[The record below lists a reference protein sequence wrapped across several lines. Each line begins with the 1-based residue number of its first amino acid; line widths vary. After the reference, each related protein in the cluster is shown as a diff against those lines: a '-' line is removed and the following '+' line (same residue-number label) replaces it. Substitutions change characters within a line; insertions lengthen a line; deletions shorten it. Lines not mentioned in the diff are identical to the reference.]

1 MCIGE
6 SLRPLFAC
14 DSANEL
20 TRTLRFCQVNIPVR
34 VRVQDLIGR
43 LTLQEKIRLL
53 VNNAAAVPRLGIGGY
68 EWWSEALHGVS
79 DVGPGAKFGGAFP
92 GATSFPQV
100 ITTASSFNQS
110 LWEEIGRVVSDEA
123 RAMYNGGVAGLTYWS
138 PNVNILR
145 DPRWGRGQETP
156 GEDPVVVGK
165 YAASYVRGLQG
176 NGPNRLKVAACCK
189 HYTAYDLDNWNGV
202 DRFHFNAKVT
212 QQDLEDTY
220 NVPFRACVYDGNVA
234 SVMCSYNQVNGKP
247 TCADENLLKNTIR
260 GQWQLNGYIVSD
272 CDSVDVFFNQ
282 QHYTATPEEAAAAS
296 IKAGL
301 DLDCGPF
308 LAIFT
313 EGAVKKGLLT
323 ENDINLAL
331 TNTIT
336 VQMRLGM
343 FDGNLGPYANLGPR
357 DVCTPIHQHLAL
369 EAAHQGIVLLKND
382 GRSLPLSPTR
392 HRTVAVIGPNSDVT
406 ETMIGNYAGKAC
418 AYTTPLQGISK
429 YARTLHQAGC
439 SGVACAG
446 NQGFGAAEM
455 AAREADATVLVMGLD
470 QSIEAE
476 TRDRTGLLLPGYQQ
490 DLVTRV
496 AQASKGPVILVLLSG
511 GPIDVSLA
519 KNNPRVAAIIWAGY
533 PGQAGGAA
541 IADIIF
547 GAVSPGGKLPMTWY
561 PQDYVVKVPM
571 TLMAMRASGDYPGR
585 TYRFYKGPVVFPFG
599 FGLSYTTFTHSLAQN
614 PLAQLSVSPYKLNS
628 AIFNSS
634 SNSIK
639 VSHANCETFP
649 KMPIHVEVS
658 NTGEFDGT
666 HTVFVFA
673 EAPRNG
679 IKGLGVNKQL
689 IAFEK
694 VHVTAGAKRTVQVD
708 VDACK
713 HLGVVDEY
721 GKRRI
726 PMVLSPSLIV
736 SSFTSRLLTAANF
749 FSSPSSTSASSDTAT
764 LYTVSPRRIRV
775 KNEFKKIELTSCDIF
790 DGSWVFDDTKPVYSP
805 GYCPFV
811 EDKFNCFKNG
821 RPDSGFLRY
830 RWQPD
835 GCSIPR
841 FDGKKMLKIL
851 RGKRLVFVGD
861 SLNRN
866 MWESLVC
873 SLRSALEDKNRVSKV
888 SWRRSNLQNEGFY
901 GFRFKDF
908 GCSVDFIKSPFLVQE
923 SEVLD
928 GYGKRKETLRLDV
941 IQGSIKKI
949 YKDADIIV
957 FNTGHWWTH
966 QKTYEGKDYYQE
978 GNRVYEKL
986 GVKEA
991 YTKALHTWANW
1002 VDSNINMTKTR
1013 VFFVG
1018 YSSSHFRK
1026 GTWNAG
1032 GQCDGETRPIQNKT
1046 YTGGYPWMMKVVES
1060 VISDM
1065 KTPVFYM
1072 NITKMTWYRTDGHPS
1087 VYRQPVEVRG
1097 SSPAT
1102 GMFQDC
1108 SHWCLPGVPDSW
1120 NQLLYAT
1127 LLVSRGSLPYKSLG
1141 TLL

>member
-1 MCIGE
+1 MLHIINTRIHKTQIYKMSCNNRELLTGNKVVVTFVFLLCLVHSSE

-34 VRVQDLIGR
+34 MRVQDLIGR

-100 ITTASSFNQS
+100 ITTAASFNQS

-406 ETMIGNYAGKAC
+406 ETMIGNYAGWKAC

-547 GAVSPGGKLPMTWY
+547 GAVNPETEEKEEKNRGDVS
-561 PQDYVVKVPM
+561 
-571 TLMAMRASGDYPGR
+571 MADLKNLFLITKHQIFLTAL
-585 TYRFYKGPVVFPFG
+585 FF
-599 FGLSYTTFTHSLAQN
+599 LSLFL
-614 PLAQLSVSPYKLNS
+614 L
-628 AIFNSS
+628 SS
-634 SNSIK
+634 SLL
-639 VSHANCETFP
+639 P
-649 KMPIHVEVS
+649 
-658 NTGEFDGT
+658 
-666 HTVFVFA
+666 
-673 EAPRNG
+673 
-679 IKGLGVNKQL
+679 
-689 IAFEK
+689 
-694 VHVTAGAKRTVQVD
+694 
-708 VDACK
+708 
-713 HLGVVDEY
+713 
-721 GKRRI
+721 
-726 PMVLSPSLIV
+726 VLSPSLIV

-830 RWQPD
+830 RWQPH

-991 YTKALHTWANW
+991 YTRALHTWSDW

-1026 GTWNAG
+1026 GAWNAG

-1087 VYRQPVEVRG
+1087 VYRQPVETRG

-1102 GMFQDC
+1102 GVFQDC

>member
-1 MCIGE
+1 MSCNNNSLLTGNRVVVVLVFLLCLVHSSE

-14 DSANEL
+14 DPANGL
-20 TRTLRFCQVNIPVR
+20 TRTLRFCRVNVPVHA
-34 VRVQDLIGR
+34 RVQDLIGR

-100 ITTASSFNQS
+100 ITTAASFNQS
-110 LWEEIGRVVSDEA
+110 LWEDIGRVVSDEA

-156 GEDPVVVGK
+156 GEDPVVAGK

-176 NGPNRLKVAACCK
+176 NGAGNRLKVAACCK

-212 QQDLEDTY
+212 KQDLEDTY
-220 NVPFRACVYDGNVA
+220 NVPFKSCVYEGKVA

-260 GQWQLNGYIVSD
+260 GQWRLNGYIVSD

-282 QHYTATPEEAAAAS
+282 QHYTTTPEEAAAAS

-323 ENDINLAL
+323 ENDVNLAL
-331 TNTIT
+331 ANTIT

-357 DVCTPIHQHLAL
+357 DVCTPAHQHLAL
-369 EAAHQGIVLLKND
+369 EAAHQGMVLLKNS
-382 GRSLPLSPTR
+382 GRSLPLSPRR

-418 AYTTPLQGISK
+418 AYTTPLQGISR
-429 YARTLHQAGC
+429 YAKTIHQEGC
-439 SGVACAG
+439 AGVACAG
-446 NQGFGAAEM
+446 NQGFGAAEA
-455 AAREADATVLVMGLD
+455 AARQADATVLVMGLD

-490 DLVTRV
+490 NLVTRV
-496 AQASKGPVILVLLSG
+496 AQASRGPVILVLMSG
-511 GPIDVSLA
+511 GPVDASFA
-519 KNNPRVAAIIWAGY
+519 TNDPRVAAIIWAGY

-547 GAVSPGGKLPMTWY
+547 GAANPGI
-561 PQDYVVKVPM
+561 QDQRRSRD
-571 TLMAMRASGDYPGR
+571 L
-585 TYRFYKGPVVFPFG
+585 
-599 FGLSYTTFTHSLAQN
+599 TFTMADLKNLFLLTKHPSTTQILLMSLFFIS
-614 PLAQLSVSPYKLNS
+614 LFLL
-628 AIFNSS
+628 SS
-634 SNSIK
+634 SPLPDF
-639 VSHANCETFP
+639 SH
-649 KMPIHVEVS
+649 
-658 NTGEFDGT
+658 
-666 HTVFVFA
+666 
-673 EAPRNG
+673 
-679 IKGLGVNKQL
+679 
-689 IAFEK
+689 
-694 VHVTAGAKRTVQVD
+694 
-708 VDACK
+708 
-713 HLGVVDEY
+713 
-721 GKRRI
+721 
-726 PMVLSPSLIV
+726 SLIV
-736 SSFTSRLLTAANF
+736 STFTSRLLTAANF
-749 FSSPSSTSASSDTAT
+749 FSSSSASDSNTIYSVSPSS
-764 LYTVSPRRIRV
+764 IRV
-775 KNEFKKIELTSCDIF
+775 NNESKKMDKELTSCDIF
-790 DGSWVFDDTKPVYSP
+790 DGAWVSDDSDPVYLP
-805 GYCPFV
+805 GYCPYV

-821 RPDSGFLRY
+821 RPDSGFLRH
-830 RWQPD
+830 RWQPH
-835 GCSIPR
+835 GCSVPR
-841 FDGKKMLKIL
+841 FDGEKMLKIL

-873 SLRSALEDKNRVSKV
+873 LLRSTLEDKNKLSRVFGKQ
-888 SWRRSNLQNEGFY
+888 SNLHNEGFY
-901 GFRFKDF
+901 GFRFRDF
-908 GCSVDFIKSPFLVQE
+908 ECSIDFIKSPFLVQE

-928 GYGKRKETLRLDV
+928 AYGKRKETLRLDV
-941 IQGSIKKI
+941 IQEPITKI
-949 YKDADIIV
+949 YRNADIVV

-966 QKTYEGKDYYQE
+966 QKTNEGKDYFQE
-978 GNRVYEKL
+978 GDRVYEKL
-986 GVKEA
+986 EVKEA
-991 YTKALHTWANW
+991 YTKALRTWADW
-1002 VDSNINMTKTR
+1002 VDSNINSTRTR

-1026 GTWNAG
+1026 GAWNAG
-1032 GQCDGETRPIQNKT
+1032 GQCDGETRPIENET

-1097 SSPAT
+1097 SSPAS

-1141 TLL
+1141 SLL

>member
-1 MCIGE
+1 MLHIINTRIHKTQIYKMSCNNRELLIGNKVVVTFVFLLCLVHSSE

-406 ETMIGNYAGKAC
+406 ETMIGNYAGWKAC

-547 GAVSPGGKLPMTWY
+547 GAVSPETEEKEEKNRG
-561 PQDYVVKVPM
+561 DVS
-571 TLMAMRASGDYPGR
+571 MADLKNLFLITKHQIFLTAL
-585 TYRFYKGPVVFPFG
+585 FF
-599 FGLSYTTFTHSLAQN
+599 LSLFL
-614 PLAQLSVSPYKLNS
+614 L
-628 AIFNSS
+628 SS
-634 SNSIK
+634 SLL
-639 VSHANCETFP
+639 P
-649 KMPIHVEVS
+649 
-658 NTGEFDGT
+658 
-666 HTVFVFA
+666 
-673 EAPRNG
+673 
-679 IKGLGVNKQL
+679 
-689 IAFEK
+689 
-694 VHVTAGAKRTVQVD
+694 
-708 VDACK
+708 
-713 HLGVVDEY
+713 
-721 GKRRI
+721 
-726 PMVLSPSLIV
+726 VLSPSLIV

-1026 GTWNAG
+1026 GAWNAG

>member
-1 MCIGE
+1 MLHIINTRIHKTQIYKMSCNNRELLIGNKVVVTFVFLLCLVHSSE

-43 LTLQEKIRLL
+43 VTLQEKIRLL

-100 ITTASSFNQS
+100 ITTAASFNQS

-220 NVPFRACVYDGNVA
+220 NVPFRACVYEGNVA

-247 TCADENLLKNTIR
+247 TCADEDLLKNTIR

-331 TNTIT
+331 TNTVT

-406 ETMIGNYAGKAC
+406 ETMIGNYAGWKAC
-418 AYTTPLQGISK
+418 AYTAPLQGISK

-496 AQASKGPVILVLLSG
+496 AQASKGPIVLVLMSG
-511 GPIDVSLA
+511 GPIDVSFA

-547 GAVSPGGKLPMTWY
+547 GAVNPETEEKEEKNRGDVS
-561 PQDYVVKVPM
+561 
-571 TLMAMRASGDYPGR
+571 MADLKNLFLITKHQIFLTAL
-585 TYRFYKGPVVFPFG
+585 FF
-599 FGLSYTTFTHSLAQN
+599 LSLFL
-614 PLAQLSVSPYKLNS
+614 L
-628 AIFNSS
+628 SS
-634 SNSIK
+634 SLL
-639 VSHANCETFP
+639 P
-649 KMPIHVEVS
+649 
-658 NTGEFDGT
+658 
-666 HTVFVFA
+666 
-673 EAPRNG
+673 
-679 IKGLGVNKQL
+679 
-689 IAFEK
+689 
-694 VHVTAGAKRTVQVD
+694 
-708 VDACK
+708 
-713 HLGVVDEY
+713 
-721 GKRRI
+721 
-726 PMVLSPSLIV
+726 VLSPSLIV

-830 RWQPD
+830 RWQPH

-949 YKDADIIV
+949 YKTADIIV

-966 QKTYEGKDYYQE
+966 QKTYEGKDYFQE

-991 YTKALHTWANW
+991 YTRALHTWSDW

-1032 GQCDGETRPIQNKT
+1032 GQCDGDTRPIQNKT

-1087 VYRQPVEVRG
+1087 FYRQPVEVRG

-1102 GMFQDC
+1102 GVFQDC

>member
-1 MCIGE
+1 MSCNKKSLLFGNKVVVILVFLLCLVHSSE

-14 DSANEL
+14 NPANGL
-20 TRTLRFCQVNIPVR
+20 TRTLRFCRVNVPIH

-100 ITTASSFNQS
+100 ITTAASFNQS

-156 GEDPVVVGK
+156 GEDPVVAGK

-176 NGPNRLKVAACCK
+176 NGAGNRLKVAACCK

-202 DRFHFNAKVT
+202 DRFHFNAKVSK
-212 QQDLEDTY
+212 QDLEDTY
-220 NVPFRACVYDGNVA
+220 NVPFKSCVYEGKVA

-260 GQWQLNGYIVSD
+260 GQWRLNGYIVSD

-282 QHYTATPEEAAAAS
+282 QHYTTTPEEAAAAS

-323 ENDINLAL
+323 EYDVNLAL
-331 TNTIT
+331 ANTIT

-357 DVCTPIHQHLAL
+357 DVCTLAHRHLAL
-369 EAAHQGIVLLKND
+369 EAAHQGIVLLKNS
-382 GRSLPLSPTR
+382 GRSLPLSPRRHRTVAVIGPNSDVTETMIGNYADCDSVDVFFNQQHYTTTPEEAAAASIKADLDLDCGPFLAIFTEGAVKKGLLTEYDVNLALANTITVQMRLGMFDGNLGPYANLGPRDVCTLAHRHLALEAAHQGIVLLKNSGRSLPLSPRR

-418 AYTTPLQGISK
+418 TYTTPLQGISR

-439 SGVACAG
+439 AGVACRG
-446 NQGFGAAEM
+446 NQGFGAAEA
-455 AAREADATVLVMGLD
+455 AAREAEATVLVMGLD

-490 DLVTRV
+490 ELVTRV
-496 AQASKGPVILVLLSG
+496 AQASKGPVILVLMGG
-511 GPIDVSLA
+511 GPIDVSFA

-541 IADIIF
+541 IANIIF
-547 GAVSPGGKLPMTWY
+547 GAVNPGGKLPMTWY
-561 PQDYVVKVPM
+561 PQDYVAKVPM
-571 TLMAMRASGDYPGR
+571 TIMAMRAYGNYPGR

-614 PLAQLSVSPYKLNS
+614 PLAQLSVSSYKLNS

-639 VSHANCETFP
+639 VSHANCGTFP
-649 KMPIHVEVS
+649 KVPLHVEVS

-673 EAPRNG
+673 EPPKNG

-721 GKRRI
+721 GRRRI
-726 PMVLSPSLIV
+726 PMGEHKLHIG
-736 SSFTSRLLTAANF
+736 
-749 FSSPSSTSASSDTAT
+749 D
-764 LYTVSPRRIRV
+764 
-775 KNEFKKIELTSCDIF
+775 
-790 DGSWVFDDTKPVYSP
+790 
-805 GYCPFV
+805 
-811 EDKFNCFKNG
+811 
-821 RPDSGFLRY
+821 
-830 RWQPD
+830 
-835 GCSIPR
+835 
-841 FDGKKMLKIL
+841 LKHTI
-851 RGKRLVFVGD
+851 
-861 SLNRN
+861 
-866 MWESLVC
+866 
-873 SLRSALEDKNRVSKV
+873 
-888 SWRRSNLQNEGFY
+888 
-901 GFRFKDF
+901 
-908 GCSVDFIKSPFLVQE
+908 LVQP
-923 SEVLD
+923 
-928 GYGKRKETLRLDV
+928 
-941 IQGSIKKI
+941 Q
-949 YKDADIIV
+949 
-957 FNTGHWWTH
+957 F
-966 QKTYEGKDYYQE
+966 
-978 GNRVYEKL
+978 
-986 GVKEA
+986 
-991 YTKALHTWANW
+991 
-1002 VDSNINMTKTR
+1002 
-1013 VFFVG
+1013 
-1018 YSSSHFRK
+1018 
-1026 GTWNAG
+1026 
-1032 GQCDGETRPIQNKT
+1032 
-1046 YTGGYPWMMKVVES
+1046 
-1060 VISDM
+1060 
-1065 KTPVFYM
+1065 
-1072 NITKMTWYRTDGHPS
+1072 
-1087 VYRQPVEVRG
+1087 
-1097 SSPAT
+1097 
-1102 GMFQDC
+1102 
-1108 SHWCLPGVPDSW
+1108 
-1120 NQLLYAT
+1120 
-1127 LLVSRGSLPYKSLG
+1127 
-1141 TLL
+1141 

>member
-1 MCIGE
+1 MKQKTHKHSQVIHINTHIYNTDIYKMSCNNNSLLTGNRVVVVLVFLLCLVHSSE

-14 DSANEL
+14 DPANGL
-20 TRTLRFCQVNIPVR
+20 TRTLRFCRVNVPVHA
-34 VRVQDLIGR
+34 RVQDLIGR

-100 ITTASSFNQS
+100 ITTAASFNQS
-110 LWEEIGRVVSDEA
+110 LWEDIGRVVSDEA

-156 GEDPVVVGK
+156 GEDPVVAGK

-176 NGPNRLKVAACCK
+176 NGAGNRLKVAACCK

-212 QQDLEDTY
+212 KQDLEDTY
-220 NVPFRACVYDGNVA
+220 NVPFKSCVYEGKVA

-260 GQWQLNGYIVSD
+260 GQWRLNGYIVSD

-282 QHYTATPEEAAAAS
+282 QHYTTTPEEAAAAS

-323 ENDINLAL
+323 ENDVNLAL
-331 TNTIT
+331 ANTIT

-357 DVCTPIHQHLAL
+357 DVCTPAHQRLAL
-369 EAAHQGIVLLKND
+369 EAAHQGMVLLKNS
-382 GRSLPLSPTR
+382 GRSLPLSPRR

-418 AYTTPLQGISK
+418 AYTTPLQGISR
-429 YARTLHQAGC
+429 YAKTIHQEGC
-439 SGVACAG
+439 AGVACAG
-446 NQGFGAAEM
+446 NQGFGAAEA
-455 AAREADATVLVMGLD
+455 AARQADATVLVMGLD

-490 DLVTRV
+490 NLVTRV
-496 AQASKGPVILVLLSG
+496 AQASRGPVILVLMSG
-511 GPIDVSLA
+511 GPVDVSFA
-519 KNNPRVAAIIWAGY
+519 KNDPRVAAIIWAGY

-547 GAVSPGGKLPMTWY
+547 GAANPGI
-561 PQDYVVKVPM
+561 QDQRRSRD
-571 TLMAMRASGDYPGR
+571 L
-585 TYRFYKGPVVFPFG
+585 
-599 FGLSYTTFTHSLAQN
+599 TFTMADLKNLFLLTKHPSTTQILLMSLFFIS
-614 PLAQLSVSPYKLNS
+614 LFLL
-628 AIFNSS
+628 SS
-634 SNSIK
+634 SPLPDF
-639 VSHANCETFP
+639 SH
-649 KMPIHVEVS
+649 
-658 NTGEFDGT
+658 
-666 HTVFVFA
+666 
-673 EAPRNG
+673 
-679 IKGLGVNKQL
+679 
-689 IAFEK
+689 
-694 VHVTAGAKRTVQVD
+694 
-708 VDACK
+708 
-713 HLGVVDEY
+713 
-721 GKRRI
+721 
-726 PMVLSPSLIV
+726 SLIV
-736 SSFTSRLLTAANF
+736 STFTSRLLTAANF
-749 FSSPSSTSASSDTAT
+749 FSSSSASDSNTIYSVSPSS
-764 LYTVSPRRIRV
+764 IRV
-775 KNEFKKIELTSCDIF
+775 NNESKKMDKELTSCDIF
-790 DGSWVFDDTKPVYSP
+790 DGAWVSDDSDPVYLP
-805 GYCPFV
+805 GYCPYV

-821 RPDSGFLRY
+821 RPDSGFLRH
-830 RWQPD
+830 RWQPH
-835 GCSIPR
+835 GCSVPR
-841 FDGKKMLKIL
+841 FDGEKMLKIL

-873 SLRSALEDKNRVSKV
+873 LLRSTLEDKNKLSRVFGKQ
-888 SWRRSNLQNEGFY
+888 SNLHNEGFY
-901 GFRFKDF
+901 GFRFRDF
-908 GCSVDFIKSPFLVQE
+908 ECSIDFIKSPFLVQE

-928 GYGKRKETLRLDV
+928 AYGKRKETLRLDV
-941 IQGSIKKI
+941 IQEPITKI
-949 YKDADIIV
+949 YRNADIVV

-966 QKTYEGKDYYQE
+966 QKTNEGKDYFQE
-978 GNRVYEKL
+978 GDRVYEKL
-986 GVKEA
+986 EVKEA
-991 YTKALHTWANW
+991 YTKALRTWADW
-1002 VDSNINMTKTR
+1002 VDSNINSTRTR

-1026 GTWNAG
+1026 GAWNAG
-1032 GQCDGETRPIQNKT
+1032 GQCDGETRPIENET

-1097 SSPAT
+1097 SSPAS

-1141 TLL
+1141 SLL